1 MKIREG
7 FRKELDEYYG
17 RIHINDFSSF
27 IKSDFREGQLFD
39 LSEERAEKNIQES
52 ERMIDKIHTWF
63 QDPDITWEE
72 KVVLEI
78 CKDFCEYIIRNGRY
92 YWYKFNLTHNT
103 TPLPYVVK
111 RLETYPIETKE
122 DLELYEM
129 LLAQF
134 PQKLKEMMWK
144 LKEQESRGIIL
155 PDEQAEIV
163 IRLLKSLYCRQDT
176 KLKPWNREGIG
187 VTVPE
192 KARKRIEK
200 SAAQFNDTL
209 EWMAGEIRDHYNP
222 EHKIILPGLCHIDG
236 GEEYYRRQIITY
248 TSYALKPEQL
258 HELGLENLEITQE
271 KMRQIIRKLGM
282 NYDIREFEE
291 YLKKNR
297 ICFDS
302 TKEALQKRFDTVQ
315 RKIEPELSRFFLRCP
330 KAGCRCQALPKSK
343 EGTTSWGY
351 YSVPI
356 GEEKEGIFYYSAAEL
371 DQRSQ
376 IRTAAIVAH
385 ELLPGHHFQTNLI
398 AEDESLPLICREH
411 FNTAY
416 ADGWAEYAADLVGEM
431 GVYDLYDLY
440 GRYVWDL
447 VLCCRLAVDTGLN
460 AMGWSIK
467 KARSFMK
474 ENTNLTDIEIYME
487 TLRYSVDMPAQ
498 ALAYKYGSLKMHE
511 FRERSQ
517 EILKDRFDVK
527 TYHEEVLRYGSAPLY
542 ILEKIVDNYNFG
554 NKRQ

>member
-1 MKIREG
+1 MKIREE
-7 FRKELDEYYG
+7 FRKELDGYYH

-39 LSEERAEKNIQES
+39 LSEERAKKNIRES
-52 ERMIDKIHTWF
+52 EEMIGKIHTWSESS
-63 QDPDITWEE
+63 DITWEE
-72 KVVLEI
+72 RAVLEI
-78 CKDFCEYIIRNGRY
+78 CRDFCEYNIRNGKY

-111 RLETYPIETKE
+111 RLETYSIETRE
-122 DLELYEM
+122 DLERYET
-129 LLAQF
+129 LLSQF
-134 PQKLKEMMWK
+134 PQKLKEMLWK
-144 LKEQESRGIIL
+144 LKEQESRGIVL
-155 PDEQAEIV
+155 PDEQVEIV
-163 IRLLKSLYCRQDT
+163 IRLLESLRCRQDT
-176 KLKPWNREGIG
+176 KLQPWNREGIK
-187 VTVPE
+187 VPAP
-192 KARKRIEK
+192 KAAKERIEK
-200 SAAQFNDTL
+200 AVIQFNDTL
-209 EWMAGEIRDHYNP
+209 EWMIGEIRDRYNAK
-222 EHKIILPGLCHIDG
+222 HKKILPGLCHMNG
-236 GEEYYRRQIITY
+236 GEAYYRSQIVTY
-248 TSYALKPEQL
+248 TSYPLKPEEL
-258 HELGLENLEITQE
+258 HALGLENLKITQE
-271 KMRQIIRKLGM
+271 KMRRIIQKLGM
-282 NYDIREFEE
+282 TYDIQEFGE

-297 ICFDS
+297 ICFDN
-302 TKEALQKRFDTVQ
+302 TPEELKRRFDTVQ
-315 RKIEPELSRFFLRCP
+315 RKIEPELCRFFLRQP

-356 GEEKEGIFYYSAAEL
+356 GEEKEGVFYYSAAEL
-371 DQRSQ
+371 ERRSQ

-385 ELLPGHHFQTNLI
+385 ELLPGHHFQMNLI

-416 ADGWAEYAADLVGEM
+416 ADGWAEYAADLAGEM

-460 AMGWSIK
+460 AMGWSME

-474 ENTNLTDIEIYME
+474 ENTNLTETEIHME

-517 EILKDRFDVK
+517 RILKDRFDVRA
-527 TYHEEVLRYGSAPLY
+527 YHEEILRYGSTPLH
-542 ILEKIVDNYNFG
+542 ILEKIVDHYI
-554 NKRQ
+554 KIYS